1 MPQPQAGCH
10 RCVGASNDL
19 PSQSETVTGT
29 APEVATPIANLRPG
43 TPTTERKA
51 LGGIFVASTAAIAFL
66 LWLLYVHHP
75 PPALARQWIFLPQLN
90 ALLNGLSAVA
100 LCVGLFFIK
109 HKNWRAHRV
118 SMLSAL
124 GFSSLFLVGYIV
136 NHALRGDTPFPD
148 VGTARTIYLSILA
161 SHILCS
167 IVALPMVLTT
177 LFFALSGQFKTHR
190 RLARITF
197 PIWLYVSVTGVVV
210 FVFLKAYAY

>member
-1 MPQPQAGCH
+1 M
-10 RCVGASNDL
+10 
-19 PSQSETVTGT
+19 
-29 APEVATPIANLRPG
+29 ATPIANLRPG
-43 TPTTERKA
+43 TPTTKRMA
-51 LGGIFVASTAAIAFL
+51 LGGIFVASAAAIAFL

-124 GFSSLFLVGYIV
+124 GFSSLFLVSYIV